1 MAVITTDI
9 LLEGVRRAEAYEWLR
24 VPANHRQLV
33 EGAFDG
39 FVENSAGDYTLT
51 VKSPGRVRTMG
62 YKVEGGDDQHGG
74 RRVYVQTSGR
84 RFGGR
89 LSYSLRTMKPSTNTL
104 VTLHLDFE
112 PGGLLGTLA
121 LRLGLE
127 DRLRRGLVRSLE
139 GLGRAVPR
147 VGAT

>member
-9 LLEGVRRAEAYEWLR
+9 LLEGVRRDEAFEWLR
-24 VPANHRQLV
+24 EPANHRALV

-39 FVENSAGDYTLT
+39 FVENGVGDYTLT
-51 VKSPGRVRTMG
+51 VKSPGRSRALG
-62 YKVEGGDDQHGG
+62 YRVEGSDDQHGG
-74 RRVYVQTSGR
+74 RRVYVQTTGR
-84 RFGGR
+84 RFAGR

-112 PGGLLGTLA
+112 PGAALGPLA
-121 LRLGLE
+121 LALGLE
-127 DRLRRGLVRSLE
+127 DRLRRGMVRCLE
-139 GLGRAVPR
+139 NVGRAVPR

>member
-9 LLEGVRRAEAYEWLR
+9 LLEGVRRDEAYEWLR
-24 VPANHRQLV
+24 APANHRLLV

-39 FVENSAGDYTLT
+39 FVENGPGDYALT
-51 VKSPGRVRTMG
+51 VRSPGRARTLG

-74 RRVYVQTSGR
+74 RRVHVQTSGR
-84 RFGGR
+84 RFTGR

-112 PGGLLGTLA
+112 PGGALGALA
-121 LRLGLE
+121 LRLGLD
-127 DRLRRGLVRSLE
+127 DRLRRGLVRCLE

-147 VGAT
+147 VGAR